1 MIQEKPVTEKEI
13 RATLK
18 RLGGWSGV
26 YVPEFTFQ
34 GVRIDALVVDTRT
47 RWIRGFEIKT
57 NRADFLQDDKW
68 IFYSEFCSSLSFA
81 CPADLIKKEKVK
93 SPFGLLY
100 LHSSNKLEWVRKPKR
115 FQRRDSLAWQW
126 QYTRVIEAELRRLQG
141 EIDAVSR
148 ELDWQRKRANELKA
162 ALPDAPVRA

>member
-18 RLGGWSGV
+18 RMGGWSSV
-26 YVPEFTFQ
+26 YIPEFTFRD
-34 GVRIDALVVDTRT
+34 VRIDALIVDTRT

-81 CPADLIKKEKVK
+81 CPANLIKKEEVK
-93 SPFGLLY
+93 PPFGLLY
-100 LHSSNKLEWVRKPKR
+100 VHSSTQLEWVRKPKR

-126 QYTRVIEAELRRLQG
+126 QYTRVLEAELCRLQS
-141 EIDAVSR
+141 EIDTVSR
-148 ELDWQRKRANELKA
+148 NLEWQIKRAQELSKP
-162 ALPDAPVRA
+162 L